1 MKKYKINLHITEAC
15 NYQCKYCFAHFN
27 TKKKHLDLDKTKK
40 IIQNITESN
49 LVDEINLAGGEPF
62 CHPHLNEIIRCI
74 KENNLRCSVISN
86 GSLLT
91 ENWIME
97 NAKHLETFGL
107 SLDSIRPETMQ
118 KIGRCTKEGEVLD
131 DAKILRFIHLFREQ
145 NPAIKIKVNT
155 VLSKNSDT
163 FLPHWFI
170 RDMHVD
176 RWKILRA
183 KLFEKGNWTNKDVI
197 LSDKEWQYRLSFN
210 GLSAWKQ
217 NEKYFTLP
225 RNIVIEES
233 LIASY
238 LIVDPMGNLL
248 DNSKNKNYVPVGN
261 LLTEPLQNILP
272 RLPLDE
278 ELYKNR
284 YKS

>member
-1 MKKYKINLHITEAC
+1 MQKYKINLHITETC
-15 NYQCKYCFAHFN
+15 NYQCKYCFAHFGA
-27 TKKKHLDLDKTKK
+27 KKKHLDLDKAEK
-40 IIQNITESN
+40 IIQNIAESN

-62 CHPHLNEIIRCI
+62 CHPHLNAIIRYI
-74 KENNLRCSVISN
+74 KENHLRCSIISN

-91 ENWIME
+91 KDWIME

-107 SLDSIRPETMQ
+107 SLDSIRPETMR

-183 KLFEKGNWTNKDVI
+183 KLFEKGDWTNKDVI

-233 LIASY
+233 LVASY

-272 RLPLDE
+272 RLPLNE

-284 YKS
+284 YKQ

>member
-15 NYQCKYCFAHFN
+15 NYQCKYCFAHFD
-27 TKKKHLDLDKTKK
+27 TKKKHLDLDKVKK
-40 IIQNITESN
+40 IIQNIAESN

-91 ENWIME
+91 EDWIIE
-97 NAKHLETFGL
+97 NAKHLGTFGL
-107 SLDSIRPETMQ
+107 SLDSIRPETMR

-183 KLFEKGNWTNKDVI
+183 KLFEKGDWTNKDVI

-248 DNSKNKNYVPVGN
+248 DNSKNKNYVSVGN

-284 YKS
+284 YKQ